1 MKKLIE
7 IMVVGVLMVGSVEAN
22 TLEEFNE
29 AITYSYNPIMKQALI
44 CEREASYLFK
54 NPIEC
59 IKAAQIS
66 LKEYNTL
73 VDKPYGNFQEYTA
86 TMYSNA
92 GSIYDDIKDYDNAI
106 KMYKKALDISPNNIL
121 ANINLGSSHYLG
133 KGVDK
138 NLIKTYEYF
147 RVAAKQGDKDAQM
160 RLLYLCEKSPWAC
173 K

>member
-1 MKKLIE
+1 MKKLIK
-7 IMVVGVLMVGSVEAN
+7 IATVAVLMASSVWAA

-29 AITYSYNPIMKQALI
+29 AITYSDNPIMKQALL
-44 CEREASYLFK
+44 CEREAGYLFK
-54 NPIEC
+54 NPMEC
-59 IKAAQIS
+59 INAAQIS

-73 VDKPYGNFQEYTA
+73 TDKPYGNFQEYTA

-106 KMYKKALDISPNNIL
+106 KMYNKALDISPNNIS
-121 ANINLGSSHYLG
+121 ANINLGSSYYLG

-160 RLLYLCEKSPWAC
+160 RLLYLCEKNPWAC